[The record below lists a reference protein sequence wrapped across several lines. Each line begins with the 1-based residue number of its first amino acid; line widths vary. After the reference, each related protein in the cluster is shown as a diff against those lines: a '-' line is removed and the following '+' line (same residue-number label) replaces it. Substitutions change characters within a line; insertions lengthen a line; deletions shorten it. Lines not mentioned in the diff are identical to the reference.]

1 MSSNGHS
8 PDSGTTLMV
17 ASTGGH
23 LAQLRQ
29 LAGRLEGVSDRH
41 LWVTFDTVQSRSLL
55 DDPEVVYVRR
65 THSRDIVPTVVNMG
79 AVNRLLRRENV
90 TSVVSTGSA
99 VALSAMVPARGR
111 GIECHYI
118 ESAARSD
125 GPSLTG
131 KLLSAMPGV
140 NLYTQYRNW
149 EGGRWSYRGSVFDGF
164 RAGAPAEGASPRRIV
179 VTLGTGRYGFR
190 RLVERLVALLP
201 AEAEVL
207 WQTGATDVSGLPLDP
222 TPALPYAELSEA
234 MAEADLVVSH
244 AGVGSALGA
253 LEAGRMPVLVPRRV
267 AHDEIVDDHQEQ
279 VARELSDRGLALMR
293 EAGTLTRDDLAL
305 AAGRTV
311 EPEAP
316 PTIELDAG

>member
-1 MSSNGHS
+1 MSTNGHS
-8 PDSGTTLMV
+8 PDAETTLMV

-41 LWVTFDTVQSRSLL
+41 LWVTFDNVQSRSLL
-55 DDPEVVYVRR
+55 EEPEVVYVRR
-65 THSRDIVPTVVNMG
+65 THSRQIVPTVANMG
-79 AVNRLLRRENV
+79 TVHRLLREENV

-111 GIECHYI
+111 RIACHYI

-140 NLYTQYRNW
+140 NLYTQYRSW
-149 EGGRWSYRGSVFDGF
+149 EGKRWNYRGSVFDGF
-164 RAGAPAEGASPRRIV
+164 RAGASAAGVEPARIV

-190 RLVERLVALLP
+190 RLVERLVDLLP
-201 AEAEVL
+201 ADAEVL
-207 WQTGATDVSGLPLDP
+207 WQTGSTDTSGLTIDP
-222 TPALPYAELSEA
+222 TPALPYSELKEA
-234 MAEADLVVSH
+234 MANADVVVSH
-244 AGVGSALGA
+244 AGVGSALCA
-253 LEAGRMPVLVPRRV
+253 LDAGRMPILVPRRV

-279 VARELSDRGLALMR
+279 VARELASRGLALMQ
-293 EAGTLTRDDLAL
+293 EAGTLTEEDLL
-305 AAGRTV
+305 SAAGRTV
-311 EPEAP
+311 EPHAP
-316 PTIELDAG
+316 PAIKLDAS